1 MFIDDGDRLR
11 HILDACLSIQT
22 YTIGKTRVDFDADPV
37 LCLALIRLVE
47 IIGEAVSKLSNELKQ
62 AHDEIPWID
71 IVGMRNRLIHGYDA
85 VDLSIVWQI
94 VRRDLE
100 PLVAD
105 LDRLLA
111 ESE

>member
-11 HILDACLSIQT
+11 HILDACLSIQA

-47 IIGEAVSKLSNELKQ
+47 IIGEAASKLSNELKQ

-71 IVGMRNRLIHGYDA
+71 IVGMRNRLIHGYYDIDNT
-85 VDLSIVWQI
+85 VVWRTVSEDIPKLIEQI
-94 VRRDLE
+94 SKL
-100 PLVAD
+100 
-105 LDRLLA
+105 LD
-111 ESE
+111 